1 MILRHDLVDVNL
13 HVSLQEKPTRQT
25 KPTLP
30 QLLQVGSIPPKQA
43 LAGPMPFLSFNQR
56 QPAV

>member
-30 QLLQVGSIPPKQA
+30 QLLQVASIPP
-43 LAGPMPFLSFNQR
+43 LAGPMPCLSFNQR